1 MKLVKINSEFTVAPD
16 QVAMLKADDDYGRG
30 LNVILKDGTSIW
42 VNRDYNRSAYQTV
55 QRLES
60 KINEA
65 LHDV

>member
-16 QVAMLKADDDYGRG
+16 QVAMLKADADYGRG

-42 VNRDYNRSAYQTV
+42 VNRDYNRSAYQTM

-60 KINEA
+60 EINEA
-65 LHDV
+65 LA